1 MKIFITPEDIMKRC
15 LWDSYVYYIVGS
27 DKEGEKLLKENKE
40 FELSERDAIVIGLL
54 KVIETDNL
62 VHRFNDYI
70 THFLTVRSLKEKE
83 NLWIRK
89 KAIETAIDKFYEKFP
104 DYWKPTRA
112 WELAISEMNDY
123 IKKLRSNLE
132 KLEITKLTIQNV
144 SYDFYNANAVK
155 KFLVNNVF

>member
-1 MKIFITPEDIMKRC
+1 MRIYITPEDILKRC

-62 VHRFNDYI
+62 IHRFNDYI
-70 THFLTVRSLKEKE
+70 THFLTVRTLKEKE

-104 DYWKPTRA
+104 DYWKPTRD
-112 WELAISEMNDY
+112 WELAISEMSDY
-123 IKKLRSNLE
+123 IKKLSTNLE

-155 KFLVNNVF
+155 KFLINNSF